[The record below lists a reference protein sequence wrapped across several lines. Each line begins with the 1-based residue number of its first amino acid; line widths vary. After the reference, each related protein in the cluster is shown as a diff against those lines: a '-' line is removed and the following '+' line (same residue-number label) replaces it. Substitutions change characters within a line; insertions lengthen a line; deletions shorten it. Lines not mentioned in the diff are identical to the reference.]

1 MVEVAGCEKD
11 KKQAIVPDK
20 RMLKMLKMLK
30 PGEREKKKS
39 FEKKNGRKNGEKNF
53 WKKSRPPTRQVLFR
67 SDDACRSYAR

>member
-30 PGEREKKKS
+30 PGEREREKKK
-39 FEKKNGRKNGEKNF
+39 F
-53 WKKSRPPTRQVLFR
+53 
-67 SDDACRSYAR
+67 